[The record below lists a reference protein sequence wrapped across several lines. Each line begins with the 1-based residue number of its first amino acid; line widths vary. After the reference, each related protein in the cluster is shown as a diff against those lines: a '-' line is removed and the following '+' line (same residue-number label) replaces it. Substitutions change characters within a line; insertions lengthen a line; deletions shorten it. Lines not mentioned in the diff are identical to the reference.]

1 MLTVNDYSL
10 SLSFKGPAVENKR
23 YLQHVEKIIES
34 KSFGRSDTY
43 ANLLR
48 YLVRCTLEHNVP
60 KETTIANE
68 IFGKSSFD
76 PSQSTLIRVYVYN
89 LRKKLGA
96 YYANEGVGAP
106 LVLKIPKGGYEVSFE
121 TPQDFTPEETKA
133 WRKGKSPLLLLV
145 GIAVLLLAVG
155 FFIYARWEDDK
166 TQIET
171 SLWENLFE
179 SKKTTMLVLG
189 DLFAYTEIDSV
200 SGLSRNI
207 RDPFVNSAQEFINF
221 KSTDKR
227 TGISLESITYTY
239 QIRSSMLWVKDLGK
253 VFYDE
258 DEDFIIRSMSR
269 FNPKELPDNNFI
281 VVGMIKTLGIFK
293 DFLEK
298 CGCTFE
304 VVTNILT
311 CIEKTKGTVTTYS
324 PSGDAD
330 AYHTDYAVMAKVPGP
345 NNNVIY
351 LFGGIWDT
359 GTSQSLKNFTDTKL
373 MQELERRMRDDF
385 REIPKYYK
393 ILFEVSGVDRTELN
407 SKILSIEKIE
417 TGTTFTNLE

>member
-1 MLTVNDYSL
+1 MLL
-10 SLSFKGPAVENKR
+10 
-23 YLQHVEKIIES
+23 
-34 KSFGRSDTY
+34 
-43 ANLLR
+43 
-48 YLVRCTLEHNVP
+48 
-60 KETTIANE
+60 
-68 IFGKSSFD
+68 
-76 PSQSTLIRVYVYN
+76 
-89 LRKKLGA
+89 
-96 YYANEGVGAP
+96 
-106 LVLKIPKGGYEVSFE
+106 
-121 TPQDFTPEETKA
+121 
-133 WRKGKSPLLLLV
+133 
-145 GIAVLLLAVG
+145 
-155 FFIYARWEDDK
+155 
-166 TQIET
+166 
-171 SLWENLFE
+171 
-179 SKKTTMLVLG
+179 LG

-207 RDPFVNSAQEFINF
+207 RDPFVNSVQEFINF

-304 VVTNILT
+304 VVTNTLT
-311 CIEKTKGTVTTYS
+311 CIGKTKGTVTTYS
-324 PSGDAD
+324 PSGDPD